1 MSVIYSEEGQGAIS
15 INREDFGKDFSWGVS
30 TAAYQIEGSH
40 QEDGK
45 GSSIWDIFS
54 SKRGK
59 IYQGQTG
66 NEACDFYKRFEE
78 DLILMH
84 SMNIKNFR
92 FSISWPRVIPEGI
105 GASNPDGIN
114 FYNRLIDKCIELDI
128 EPWVTLYHWDLPYA
142 LEQKGGWTNREV
154 IGWFKR
160 YVAVCVKNF
169 GDRVNNWMV
178 LNEPLVFV
186 GAGYFLG
193 IHAPGKKGMK
203 NFLPAMHH
211 ATICQAEGA
220 RIIKMK
226 YPRAQVG
233 TTFSCSLIE
242 PLRATIKDKLAAQRI
257 DALVNRLFI
266 EPALGMG
273 YPVDDLKFLKKLEKY
288 RLPEDEELL
297 KFNFDFIGI
306 QNYTR
311 EIVRHSWYIPLLKAR
326 NIKADKRKVP
336 FTEMNWE
343 IFPDSIYEMLKKFNN
358 YKGVEKIY
366 VTENGAAFE
375 DILEKE
381 EINDHKRINYLKQ
394 YIAAVLKAR
403 QEGVNVKGYFVWT
416 FMDNFEWAEGY
427 RPRFGLVHV
436 NFKTQKRTVKSSGK
450 WYSDLIKDKNTLQVI
465 RNKSPKF

>member
-1 MSVIYSEEGQGAIS
+1 MSVIYSEEPEEAAS
-15 INREDFGKDFSWGVS
+15 FNKKDFGKDFKWGVS

-40 QEDGK
+40 KTDGK
-45 GSSIWDIFS
+45 GTSIWDIFTG
-54 SKRGK
+54 KRGR
-59 IYQGQTG
+59 IYQSQTG

-78 DLILMH
+78 DLILMK
-84 SMNIKNFR
+84 SLNIKNFR
-92 FSISWPRVIPEGI
+92 FSISWPRVIPEGT
-105 GASNPDGIN
+105 GSPNPEGIK
-114 FYNRLIDKCIELDI
+114 FYNRLIDKCLELDI

-142 LEQKGGWTNREV
+142 LEQKGGWTNRKI
-154 IGWFKR
+154 IGWFKK
-160 YVAVCVKNF
+160 YVALCVKNF
-169 GDRVNNWMV
+169 GDRVKNWMV
-178 LNEPLVFV
+178 LNDPLVFV

-211 ATICQAEGA
+211 AALCQAEGA

-226 YPRAQVG
+226 YPGAHVG

-242 PLRATIKDKLAAQRI
+242 PLRPTMKDKLAAQRI

-273 YPVDDLKFLKKLEKY
+273 YPVEDLKFLKKLEKY
-288 RLPEDEELL
+288 QLPGDMELL

-311 EIVRHSWYIPLLKAR
+311 EIVRHSWYIPFLKAR

-336 FTEMNWE
+336 LTEMNWE
-343 IFPDSIYEMLKKFNN
+343 IFPDSIYKMLKKFNS

-375 DILEKE
+375 DILENE
-381 EINDHKRINYLKQ
+381 EINDTKRINYLKQ
-394 YIAAVLKAR
+394 HIASVLKAK
-403 QEGVNVKGYFVWT
+403 QEGVNVKGYFIWT

-427 RPRFGLVHV
+427 RPRFGLVHID
-436 NFKTQKRTVKSSGK
+436 FGTQKRTIKASGK
-450 WYSDLIKDKNTLQVI
+450 WYSDFL
-465 RNKSPKF
+465 R